1 MRLLSTLLVTACLL
15 HAGWCLMGGTA
26 FSEVFKP
33 RCFPPVKDNRHLKM
47 GQVLPAGFTMSSF
60 LDKLQLLEQKLA
72 ERNSAG
78 PLNAIDMAV
87 YVLRTFYHN
96 DYDWKNLGILDNAA
110 SLRNI
115 VHHVMD
121 AVTANLGRPV
131 YNPADLL
138 DDQPRKDDDLCF
150 LMFSLAHNVNKT
162 IERPDRFETY
172 SAAEEDDIKKR
183 PREEGVLSVTGRM
196 DGSVVALGKTLLGIA
211 AAHKDLQPKSIKEV
225 VKTLNNEVNE
235 VASEGSLTPI
245 YAATLGSVVAGA
257 SLTLTQPQLKTM
269 GMQGKWLE
277 HGCFLEYKLD
287 HDTNTSATLAEI
299 TGAIDG
305 LILGTAMNKYP
316 DLRNWNLSTVLR
328 LYYGPRGI
336 VTGASQPLSH
346 CRRRELFNGLNNNE
360 LREQVQ
366 NFAITLAYMGLVAV
380 DKDNVAKQ
388 RSSQALGMVL
398 NKLSDIDKDSSNG
411 DVCPSGVNENQPEC
425 ETPTDLL
432 VVLDTSTDIIDD
444 LPKKELQSEIL
455 AMITKWMKF
464 QPGISSISL
473 FASKRNSDVL
483 RDIIRDSTAGGCPG
497 CAALYLRDLN
507 DISAV
512 GSDSDQDVFNMLNN
526 VVDKHISTMDER
538 PGVASRVV
546 VYLNLRKKA
555 TGGAHGN
562 QRQVEEALNRFRV
575 AHPGV
580 PIYAIGFKDVIDTLN
595 TNSGALTLVDI
606 TNVLSEEIPRLD
618 TLRTNNDLIDLAKK
632 ICRVPAS
639 LRHKYCNPGDS
650 RARQQTNFVGAVTTG
665 AVQYWSYSTVAFSAS
680 KNLQI
685 KFNADDRGN
694 IKVCDVTG
702 RVLDGNLMGLRC
714 YETNAQF
721 KTLTFNYTRPC
732 KKGPLSCSP
741 LTYAVV
747 GKDEN
752 VPQINF
758 DTSKCEG
765 FCRNPQQ
772 IRFQVQHEGMYCAG
786 VLSAMFS
793 PFTLLLTVLALLRHW
808 LS

>member
-1 MRLLSTLLVTACLL
+1 
-15 HAGWCLMGGTA
+15 MGGTA

-33 RCFPPVKDNRHLKM
+33 RCFPPLKDSRELKM
-47 GQVLPAGFTMSSF
+47 GQELPAGFTISSF
-60 LDKLQLLEQKLA
+60 LDRLQLLEHKLA
-72 ERNSAG
+72 ERNPGG
-78 PLNAIDMAV
+78 PLKVVDMAV
-87 YVLRTFYHN
+87 YVLRTFYHS

-115 VHHVMD
+115 VHHVME
-121 AVTANLGRPV
+121 AVTANLGRPSIS
-131 YNPADLL
+131 PQDLL
-138 DDQPRKDDDLCF
+138 DDQQRKDDDLCF
-150 LMFSLAHNVNKT
+150 LMFSMAHNVNKT

-172 SAAEEDDIKKR
+172 SANEYDDDIKKR
-183 PREEGVLSVTGRM
+183 PREEGVLSVTGRK

-211 AAHKDLQPKSIKEV
+211 AAHKDLQPKSIKDV
-225 VKTLNNEVNE
+225 VKTLNSEAGDVT
-235 VASEGSLTPI
+235 SEGSLNPV

-257 SLTLTQPQLKTM
+257 SLTLTTQQLKTM

-277 HGCFLEYKLD
+277 HGCFLEYKLNQ
-287 HDTNTSATLAEI
+287 DTNTSATLAEI

-305 LILGTAMNKYP
+305 LILGTALNKFP

-336 VTGASQPLSH
+336 VTGAAQPLSH
-346 CRRRELFNGLNNNE
+346 CRRRELFGGLTTNE

-380 DKDNVAKQ
+380 DKENVAKQ
-388 RSSQALGMVL
+388 RASQALSMVQA
-398 NKLSDIDKDSSNG
+398 KLGDMDKDSSNG
-411 DVCPSGVNENQPEC
+411 EVCPSGVIENQPEC

-432 VVLDTSTDIIDD
+432 VVLDTSTDVINFE
-444 LPKKELQSEIL
+444 PKKELQSEIL

-483 RDIIRDSTAGGCPG
+483 RDIISNSAAGGCPG
-497 CAALYLRDLN
+497 CAALYLQDLK
-507 DISAV
+507 DISAT

-526 VVDKHISTMDER
+526 VVSKHISPTDER

-575 AHPGV
+575 ANPDV
-580 PIYAIGFKDVIDTLN
+580 PIFAIGFKDVIDTLN
-595 TNSGALTLVDI
+595 RNSGVLMPVDLTS
-606 TNVLSEEIPRLD
+606 VLSDETPKLEN
-618 TLRTNNDLIDLAKK
+618 LRTNNDLIGLAKK
-632 ICRVPAS
+632 ICLAPAS
-639 LRHKYCNPGDS
+639 LRHKYCEPRNS
-650 RARQQTNFVGAVTTG
+650 RARSQTKFVGAVTSG
-665 AVQYWSYSTVAFSAS
+665 AVQYWSYSTVSFSAS

-685 KFNADDRGN
+685 KFTTNEWGN

-702 RVLDGNLMGLRC
+702 RALDGNLMGLRC

-758 DTSKCEG
+758 DASTCEG

-772 IRFQVQHEGMYCAG
+772 IKFEVEHEGMYCAG

-808 LS
+808 VS

>member
-1 MRLLSTLLVTACLL
+1 
-15 HAGWCLMGGTA
+15 MGGTA

-33 RCFPPVKDNRHLKM
+33 RCFPPLKDSRELKM
-47 GQVLPAGFTMSSF
+47 GQELPAGFTMSSF
-60 LDKLQLLEQKLA
+60 LDKLQLLETKLA
-72 ERNSAG
+72 ERSPGG
-78 PLNAIDMAV
+78 PLKAVDMAV

-96 DYDWKNLGILDNAA
+96 DYDWKNLGILDNAD
-110 SLRNI
+110 SMRKI

-121 AVTANLGRPV
+121 AVTANLGRPSIG
-131 YNPADLL
+131 PQDLL
-138 DDQPRKDDDLCF
+138 DDQPRRDDDLCF

-162 IERPDRFETY
+162 IVRPDRFETY
-172 SAAEEDDIKKR
+172 SVSEYDDDIKKR
-183 PREEGVLSVTGRM
+183 PREEGVLSVTGRKE
-196 DGSVVALGKTLLGIA
+196 GSVVALGKTLLGIA
-211 AAHKDLQPKSIKEV
+211 AAHKDLQPKSIKDV
-225 VKTLNNEVNE
+225 VKTLNAEAGE
-235 VASEGSLTPI
+235 VASEGSLDPL
-245 YAATLGSVVAGA
+245 YAATLGSAVAGA
-257 SLTLTQPQLKTM
+257 SLAVTPSQLKTM
-269 GMQGKWLE
+269 GIQGKWLE

-287 HDTNTSATLAEI
+287 QDTNTSTTLAEI

-305 LILGTAMNKYP
+305 LILGTALDKYP
-316 DLRNWNLSTVLR
+316 DLRNWNLSTILR

-336 VTGASQPLSH
+336 VTGASPQLSH
-346 CRRRELFNGLNNNE
+346 CRRRELFGGLNTNQ

-366 NFAITLAYMGLVAV
+366 NFALTLAYMGLVAV
-380 DKDNVAKQ
+380 DKENVAKQ
-388 RSSQALGMVL
+388 RASQALSMVQG
-398 NKLSDIDKDSSNG
+398 KLGDMDKDSSNG
-411 DVCPSGVNENQPEC
+411 EVCPSGVIENQPEC

-432 VVLDTSTDIIDD
+432 VVLDTSTDVINFDA
-444 LPKKELQSEIL
+444 KRELQSEIL
-455 AMITKWMKF
+455 AMITKWTKF
-464 QPGISSISL
+464 QPGISSVSL

-483 RDIIRDSTAGGCPG
+483 RDIISNSAAGGCPG
-497 CAALYLRDLN
+497 CAALFLQDLK
-507 DISAV
+507 DISAT

-526 VVDKHISTMDER
+526 VVSKHISLTDER

-575 AHPGV
+575 AHPDV
-580 PIYAIGFKDVIDTLN
+580 PIFAIGFKDVIDTLN
-595 TNSGALTLVDI
+595 TNSGVLTLVDI
-606 TNVLSEEIPRLD
+606 SNVLSEEIPKVEN
-618 TLRTNNDLIDLAKK
+618 LRTNTDLNGLAKK
-632 ICRVPAS
+632 ICLVPAS
-639 LRHKYCNPGDS
+639 LRHKYCEPRSS
-650 RARQQTNFVGAVTTG
+650 RARSQTKFVGAVTSG
-665 AVQYWSYSTVAFSAS
+665 AVQYWSYSTVSFSAS
-680 KNLQI
+680 NNLQI
-685 KFNADDRGN
+685 KFTTNERGN
-694 IKVCDVTG
+694 IRVCDVTG

-747 GKDEN
+747 GKDET

-758 DTSKCEG
+758 DTATCEG

-772 IRFQVQHEGMYCAG
+772 IRFEVEHEGMYCAG

-808 LS
+808 VS